1 MFTSSTKYKKVYCP
15 STLYVLHYQDTSTTS
30 RSRQTGDRR
39 QETGDRRQE
48 TGDTRHETGDTRQEV
63 SVVIEAF
70 LGELSCQ
77 MYSDLILNFAS
88 NEICK

>member
-30 RSRQTGDRR
+30 RSRWTGDRR
-39 QETGDRRQE
+39 QETGDRR
-48 TGDTRHETGDTRQEV
+48 HSLV

-77 MYSDLILNFAS
+77 MYFDLILNFAS

>member
-30 RSRQTGDRR
+30 RSRQTGGRR
-39 QETGDRRQE
+39 
-48 TGDTRHETGDTRQEV
+48 HSLV

-77 MYSDLILNFAS
+77 MYFDLILNFAS